1 MHSSR
6 ILKSKQSMLKKILE
20 KVSNIRI
27 TKAES
32 ITPPM
37 LYIKRHEVKNPES
50 DFLVDARQ
58 TITNILKGKDKRLLV
73 VVGPCSIH
81 DTRAAIEY
89 AQKLTALRD
98 QLKED
103 LFIVMRV
110 YFEKPRTTVGWKGL
124 IYDPDLDN
132 SNNMEKGFDLARK
145 LLLDLAKLRLPTATE
160 YLDLITPQY
169 ISDLISWGAIGA
181 RTTESQTHRE
191 LASGLSC
198 PVGFKNGTDGG
209 VQVAIDAV
217 ISAGSSHMFW
227 SISKKGMIN
236 RYTTTGNPNCHVILR
251 GGKTGTNFNSESIKK
266 TTERLAASK
275 LPQRLMV
282 DFSHA
287 NSEKKFK
294 NQIKVGADIAKQIS
308 NGSERISGVMIESH
322 LNEGN
327 QPVGV
332 LKSLEYGVSITDA
345 CIGWDD
351 TEKLLRTLAK
361 SVHIK
366 NS

>member
-1 MHSSR
+1 
-6 ILKSKQSMLKKILE
+6 MLKKILE

-37 LYIKRHEVKNPES
+37 AYIKRHEVKKLES
-50 DFLVDARQ
+50 DFIVDARQ
-58 TITNILKGKDKRLLV
+58 TIADILKGKDKRLLV

-81 DTRAAIEY
+81 DTKAAIEY
-89 AQKLTALRD
+89 AEKLATLRD
-98 QLKED
+98 KLKDD

-217 ISAGSSHMFW
+217 VSASNSHMFW
-227 SISKKGMIN
+227 SISKKGIIN
-236 RYTTTGNPNCHVILR
+236 RYTTAGNTNCHVILR
-251 GGKTGTNFNSESIKK
+251 GGKSGTNFDSESVQK
-266 TTERLAASK
+266 TVTQLAAAK
-275 LPQRLMV
+275 LPQQLMV

-294 NQIKVGADIAKQIS
+294 NQIKVGVDIAKQIS
-308 NGSERISGVMIESH
+308 GGSEQISGVMIESH
-322 LNEGN
+322 LHEGS
-327 QPVGV
+327 QSVGV
-332 LKSLEYGVSITDA
+332 LKSLKYGISVTDG
-345 CIGWDD
+345 CIGWND
-351 TEKLLRTLAK
+351 TEKLLKALAK
-361 SVHIK
+361 SVHIR
-366 NS
+366 NL

>member
-1 MHSSR
+1 
-6 ILKSKQSMLKKILE
+6 MLKKILQTI
-20 KVSNIRI
+20 SNIRI

-37 LYIKRHEVKNPES
+37 VYIKRHEVKKTES
-50 DFLVDARQ
+50 DFIIEARQ
-58 TITNILKGKDKRLLV
+58 TIANIMKGEDERLLV
-73 VVGPCSIH
+73 IVGPCSIH
-81 DTRAAIEY
+81 DTKAAIEY
-89 AQKLTALRD
+89 AEKLAKLRD
-98 QLKED
+98 ELKDD

-209 VQVAIDAV
+209 AQVAIDAV
-217 ISAGSSHMFW
+217 VSAGNSHMFW
-227 SISKKGMIN
+227 SINKKGMIN
-236 RYTTTGNPNCHVILR
+236 RYTTAGNPNCHIILR
-251 GGKTGTNFNSESIKK
+251 GGKGGTNFDSKSVRQ
-266 TTERLAASK
+266 TVTQLATAK
-275 LPQRLMV
+275 LPAHLMV

-294 NQIKVGADIAKQIS
+294 NQIKVGADVAEQIS
-308 NGSERISGVMIESH
+308 NGSEQISGVMIESH

-327 QPVGV
+327 QPVGA
-332 LKSLEYGVSITDA
+332 LKSLKYGVSITDG
-345 CIGWDD
+345 CINWND
-351 TEKLLRTLAK
+351 TETLLKTLANAVQIRNK
-361 SVHIK
+361 
-366 NS
+366 

>member
-1 MHSSR
+1 
-6 ILKSKQSMLKKILE
+6 MLKKILQ
-20 KVSNIRI
+20 KISNIRI

-37 LYIKRHEVKNPES
+37 VYIKRHEVKKPES
-50 DFLVDARQ
+50 DFIVDARQ
-58 TITNILKGKDKRLLV
+58 TIANIVKGKDKRLLV
-73 VVGPCSIH
+73 IVGPCSIH
-81 DTRAAIEY
+81 DTGAAIEY
-89 AQKLTALRD
+89 AKKLAKLRD
-98 QLKED
+98 ELKDD

-145 LLLDLAKLRLPTATE
+145 LLLDLAKMRLPTATE

-169 ISDLISWGAIGA
+169 IADLISWGAIGA

-217 ISAGSSHMFW
+217 VSAGSSHMFW
-227 SISKKGMIN
+227 SINKKGMIN
-236 RYTTTGNPNCHVILR
+236 RYTTAGNPNCHVILR
-251 GGKTGTNFNSESIKK
+251 GGIDGTNFDGENVKK
-266 TTERLAASK
+266 TIEKLAAAK

-308 NGSERISGVMIESH
+308 EGSEQISGVMIESH

-327 QPVGV
+327 QPVGS
-332 LKSLEYGVSITDA
+332 LKSLEYGVSITDG
-345 CIGWDD
+345 CINWSD
-351 TEKLLRTLAK
+351 TEKLLKTLAN
-361 SVHIK
+361 SVQK
-366 NS
+366 RNS

>member
-1 MHSSR
+1 
-6 ILKSKQSMLKKILE
+6 MLKKILQTI
-20 KVSNIRI
+20 SNIRI

-37 LYIKRHEVKNPES
+37 VYIKRHEVKKTES
-50 DFLVDARQ
+50 DFIIEARQ
-58 TITNILKGKDKRLLV
+58 TIANIMRGEDERLLV
-73 VVGPCSIH
+73 IVGPCSIH
-81 DTRAAIEY
+81 DTKAAIEY
-89 AQKLTALRD
+89 AEKLVKLRD
-98 QLKED
+98 ELKD
-103 LFIVMRV
+103 TLFIVMRV

-209 VQVAIDAV
+209 AQVAIDAV
-217 ISAGSSHMFW
+217 VSAGNSHMFW
-227 SISKKGMIN
+227 SINKKGMIN
-236 RYTTTGNPNCHVILR
+236 RYTTAGNPNCHIILR
-251 GGKTGTNFNSESIKK
+251 GGKGGTNFDSKSVRQ
-266 TTERLAASK
+266 TVTQLATAK
-275 LPQRLMV
+275 LPVHLMV

-294 NQIKVGADIAKQIS
+294 NQIKVGADVAEQIS
-308 NGSERISGVMIESH
+308 NGSEQISGVMIESH

-327 QPVGV
+327 QPVGA
-332 LKSLEYGVSITDA
+332 LKSLKYGVSITDG
-345 CIGWDD
+345 CINWND
-351 TEKLLRTLAK
+351 TETLLKTLANAVQIRNK
-361 SVHIK
+361 
-366 NS
+366 

>member
-1 MHSSR
+1 
-6 ILKSKQSMLKKILE
+6 MLKKILQ
-20 KVSNIRI
+20 KISNIRI

-37 LYIKRHEVKNPES
+37 VYIKRHEVKKPES
-50 DFLVDARQ
+50 DFIIEARQ
-58 TITNILKGKDKRLLV
+58 TIADILKGKDKRLLV
-73 VVGPCSIH
+73 IVGPCSIH
-81 DTRAAIEY
+81 DTKAAIEY
-89 AQKLTALRD
+89 AEKLAKVRD
-98 QLKED
+98 ELKND

-132 SNNMEKGFDLARK
+132 SNNMEKGFDWARK

-209 VQVAIDAV
+209 SQVAIDAV
-217 ISAGSSHMFW
+217 VSASNPHMFW
-227 SISKKGMIN
+227 SINKKGMIN
-236 RYTTTGNPNCHVILR
+236 RYTTSGNSNCHIILR
-251 GGKTGTNFNSESIKK
+251 GGKSGTNFDNKSVQQAA
-266 TTERLAASK
+266 TQLASAK
-275 LPQRLMV
+275 LPEHLMV

-294 NQIKVGADIAKQIS
+294 NQIKVGADVAKQIS
-308 NGSERISGVMIESH
+308 NGSEQISGVMIESH

-327 QPVGV
+327 QPVGA
-332 LKSLEYGVSITDA
+332 LKSLKYGVSITDG
-345 CIGWDD
+345 CIGWHD
-351 TEKLLRTLAK
+351 TEILLKTLANAVQIRNK
-361 SVHIK
+361 
-366 NS
+366 

>member
-1 MHSSR
+1 M
-6 ILKSKQSMLKKILE
+6 
-20 KVSNIRI
+20 V
-27 TKAES
+27 
-32 ITPPM
+32 
-37 LYIKRHEVKNPES
+37 YIKRHEVKKPES
-50 DFLVDARQ
+50 DFIVDARQ
-58 TITNILKGKDKRLLV
+58 TIADILKGKDKRLLV

-81 DTRAAIEY
+81 DTKAAIEY
-89 AQKLTALRD
+89 AEKLATLRD
-98 QLKED
+98 ELKD
-103 LFIVMRV
+103 NLFIVMRV

-132 SNNMEKGFDLARK
+132 SNHMEKGFDLARK
-145 LLLDLAKLRLPTATE
+145 LLLDLAKIRLPTATE

-217 ISAGSSHMFW
+217 VSASSSHMFW
-227 SISKKGMIN
+227 SINKKGMIN
-236 RYTTTGNPNCHVILR
+236 RYTTLGNSNCHVILR
-251 GGKTGTNFNSESIKK
+251 GGKDDTNFDSESIKETVEK
-266 TTERLAASK
+266 LANAK
-275 LPQRLMV
+275 LPQQLMV

-294 NQIKVGADIAKQIS
+294 NQIKVGKDIAEQISAGSKQIA
-308 NGSERISGVMIESH
+308 GVMIESH

-327 QPVGV
+327 QPVGS
-332 LKSLEYGVSITDA
+332 LKLLKYGVSITDG
-345 CIGWDD
+345 CINWND
-351 TEKLLRTLAK
+351 TEKLLKTLANAVQK
-361 SVHIK
+361 R
-366 NS
+366 NA

>member
-1 MHSSR
+1 
-6 ILKSKQSMLKKILE
+6 MLKKIL
-20 KVSNIRI
+20 KKISNIRI

-37 LYIKRHEVKNPES
+37 VYIKRHEVKKPES
-50 DFLVDARQ
+50 DFIVEARQ
-58 TITNILKGKDKRLLV
+58 TIANILKGKDKRLLV
-73 VVGPCSIH
+73 IVGPCSIH
-81 DTRAAIEY
+81 DTKAAIEY
-89 AQKLTALRD
+89 AEKLAKLRE
-98 QLKED
+98 QLKDD
-103 LFIVMRV
+103 LFIVVRV

-145 LLLDLAKLRLPTATE
+145 LLLDLAKMRLPTATE

-198 PVGFKNGTDGG
+198 PVGFKNGTDGS

-217 ISAGSSHMFW
+217 VSASNPHMFW

-236 RYTTTGNPNCHVILR
+236 RYTTAGNPNCHIILR
-251 GGKTGTNFNSESIKK
+251 GGKGGTNFGSESVKQAAAQ
-266 TTERLAASK
+266 LAVAK
-275 LPQRLMV
+275 LPEHLMV
-282 DFSHA
+282 DCSHA

-294 NQIKVGADIAKQIS
+294 NQIKVGADVAKQIS
-308 NGSERISGVMIESH
+308 TGSEQIFGVMVESH
-322 LNEGN
+322 LNAGN
-327 QPVGV
+327 QPVGP
-332 LKSLEYGVSITDA
+332 LKSLKYGVSITDG
-345 CIGWDD
+345 CIDWSD
-351 TEKLLRTLAK
+351 TEKLLKTFSNAVRKRNL
-361 SVHIK
+361 S
-366 NS
+366 

>member
-1 MHSSR
+1 
-6 ILKSKQSMLKKILE
+6 MLKKILQ
-20 KVSNIRI
+20 KISNIRI
-27 TKAES
+27 TKSES

-37 LYIKRHEVKNPES
+37 VYIKRHEVKKPES
-50 DFLVDARQ
+50 DFIVDARQ
-58 TITNILKGKDKRLLV
+58 TIADILKGKDKRLLV

-81 DTRAAIEY
+81 DTKAAIEY
-89 AQKLTALRD
+89 AEKLATLRD
-98 QLKED
+98 ELKD
-103 LFIVMRV
+103 NLFIVMRV

-132 SNNMEKGFDLARK
+132 SNHMEKGFDLARK
-145 LLLDLAKLRLPTATE
+145 LLLDLAKIRLPTATE

-217 ISAGSSHMFW
+217 VSASSSHMFW
-227 SISKKGMIN
+227 SINKKGMIN
-236 RYTTTGNPNCHVILR
+236 RYTTLGNSNCHVILR
-251 GGKTGTNFNSESIKK
+251 GGKDDTNFDSESIKETVEK
-266 TTERLAASK
+266 LANAK
-275 LPQRLMV
+275 LPQQLMV

-294 NQIKVGADIAKQIS
+294 NQIKVGKDIAEQISAGSKQIA
-308 NGSERISGVMIESH
+308 GVMIESH

-327 QPVGV
+327 QSVGS
-332 LKSLEYGVSITDA
+332 LKLLKYGVSITDG
-345 CIGWDD
+345 CINWND
-351 TEKLLRTLAK
+351 TEKLLKTLANAVQK
-361 SVHIK
+361 R
-366 NS
+366 NA

>member
-1 MHSSR
+1 
-6 ILKSKQSMLKKILE
+6 MLKKILQRI
-20 KVSNIRI
+20 SNIRI

-37 LYIKRHEVKNPES
+37 VYIKRHEVKKVES
-50 DFLVDARQ
+50 DFIIEARQ
-58 TITNILKGKDKRLLV
+58 TIADIIKGKDKRLLV

-81 DTRAAIEY
+81 DPKAAIEY
-89 AQKLTALRD
+89 AKKLAKLRD
-98 QLKED
+98 ELKENI
-103 LFIVMRV
+103 FIVMRV

-132 SNNMEKGFDLARK
+132 SFNMEKGFDIGRK
-145 LLLDLAKLRLPTATE
+145 LLLDLAKMRIPTATE

-217 ISAGSSHMFW
+217 IAARGSHMFW
-227 SISKKGMIN
+227 SISKKGMVN
-236 RYTTTGNPNCHVILR
+236 RYTTSGNPNCHIILR
-251 GGKTGTNFNSESIKK
+251 GGRGKTNYDIDSVNETIQQL
-266 TTERLAASK
+266 TDAK
-275 LPQRLMV
+275 LPDRLMV

-294 NQIKVGADIAKQIS
+294 NQIKVGKDIAKQIS
-308 NGSERISGVMIESH
+308 NGSDKIFGVMIESH
-322 LNEGN
+322 LSEGN
-327 QPVGV
+327 QPMGT
-332 LKSLEYGVSITDA
+332 LKTLEYGVSITDG
-345 CIGWDD
+345 CIGWSD
-351 TEKLLRTLAK
+351 TEKLLKTLAQAVQK
-361 SVHIK
+361 R
-366 NS
+366 